1 MLLSGHWGDTDL
13 EVAWWMLFGEHPV
26 SCFDIFLVAPIKLSL
41 FLQEMKRG
49 LMDLSWDRMIKAH
62 RKHLLSPL
70 SAFIFI
76 ALLLLF
82 LRTLLTEDNEVRSD
96 GGTVSVHFHP
106 APIKASDKVSV
117 FNIIII
123 PSPVIKSQKNF
134 YAVFA
139 DRQTSR
145 PLLTP
150 PLQPVHFRANT
161 GKSNWE
167 KPDSE
172 VLKAGCSRF
181 PHLVEIH
188 FPLVPRGPLPYPGCK
203 NALL

>member
-1 MLLSGHWGDTDL
+1 MQFS
-13 EVAWWMLFGEHPV
+13 
-26 SCFDIFLVAPIKLSL
+26 SCTETTATVCQSICAPP
-41 FLQEMKRG
+41 
-49 LMDLSWDRMIKAH
+49 
-62 RKHLLSPL
+62 SPP
-70 SAFIFI
+70 FIFI
-76 ALLLLF
+76 PLLLLF
-82 LRTLLTEDNEVRSD
+82 LPALLTEDNEVRSD
-96 GGTVSVHFHP
+96 GRSVSVHFHP

-167 KPDSE
+167 KVLFYSSIWWSSRGLAVRDKVCVSAAVSSQARHILDSYTHSTWMF
-172 VLKAGCSRF
+172 VVVS
-181 PHLVEIH
+181 
-188 FPLVPRGPLPYPGCK
+188 RGPMTLASLTTSHCK
-203 NALL
+203 SE

>member
-1 MLLSGHWGDTDL
+1 MQFS
-13 EVAWWMLFGEHPV
+13 
-26 SCFDIFLVAPIKLSL
+26 SL
-41 FLQEMKRG
+41 TETTATVYR
-49 LMDLSWDRMIKAH
+49 SIC
-62 RKHLLSPL
+62 SPH
-70 SAFIFI
+70 SPPFIFI
-76 ALLLLF
+76 TLLF

-123 PSPVIKSQKNF
+123 SSPVIKSQKNF

-139 DRQTSR
+139 DRQTYR

-150 PLQPVHFRANT
+150 PLQPVHFRANI

-167 KPDSE
+167 KVLFYSSIWWSSRGLAVRDKVCVSAAVCCRPDTSCMLAHTWMS
-172 VLKAGCSRF
+172 VKVS
-181 PHLVEIH
+181 
-188 FPLVPRGPLPYPGCK
+188 RGPVTLVSLMTSCFK
-203 NALL
+203 SK

>member
-1 MLLSGHWGDTDL
+1 
-13 EVAWWMLFGEHPV
+13 MLF
-26 SCFDIFLVAPIKLSL
+26 SSL
-41 FLQEMKRG
+41 TETTATVYR
-49 LMDLSWDRMIKAH
+49 SIC
-62 RKHLLSPL
+62 SPH
-70 SAFIFI
+70 SPPFIFI

-82 LRTLLTEDNEVRSD
+82 LRALLTEDNEVRSD

-123 PSPVIKSQKNF
+123 SSPVIKSQKNF

-139 DRQTSR
+139 DRQTYR

-150 PLQPVHFRANT
+150 PLQPVHFCANT

-167 KPDSE
+167 KVLFYSSIWWSSRGLAVRDKVCVSAAVCCRPDSCCMLAHTWTSVE
-172 VLKAGCSRF
+172 VS
-181 PHLVEIH
+181 
-188 FPLVPRGPLPYPGCK
+188 RGPMTLVSLTTLCFK
-203 NALL
+203 SK